1 MKVTVLFVNNKTWY
15 SALGAWLIRYIEGTG
30 FSHTAVQIE
39 YKEASYV
46 YHAVYPTFKRESL
59 SSFRTK
65 YSLFKKY
72 DFEIDADPLVIYNY
86 LQTFTG
92 RKYSVAQLLLI
103 YLRRTSAI
111 INKISNGWI
120 LNHDNHLICS
130 EFNAMFLQDFKD
142 YKFTM
147 KLDSVGLREIEKAC
161 EELK

>member
-1 MKVTVLFVNNKTWY
+1 MFTMLFIQHSK
-15 SALGAWLIRYIEGTG
+15 
-30 FSHTAVQIE
+30 
-39 YKEASYV
+39 
-46 YHAVYPTFKRESL
+46 ESL
-59 SSFRTK
+59 CHHSELNILYLK
-65 YSLFKKY
+65 NI
-72 DFEIDADPLVIYNY
+72 EIDADPLVIYNY